1 MALLGEDTGN
11 LETFTDASVTQ
22 ARVVSLR
29 DRIRVVRAEKIPTT
43 SATVVVKSNGRVF
56 QAEADSGQ
64 PASDLVAQRENLTR
78 KFMTL
83 TAPILGRRDAE
94 ALASAAL
101 HADQLATASKL
112 IDLTQAG

>member
-1 MALLGEDTGN
+1 
-11 LETFTDASVTQ
+11 
-22 ARVVSLR
+22 
-29 DRIRVVRAEKIPTT
+29 
-43 SATVVVKSNGRVF
+43 
-56 QAEADSGQ
+56 
-64 PASDLVAQRENLTR
+64 
-78 KFMTL
+78 MTL